1 VGYHRPSRLFS
12 FSYGM
17 TLYLAP
23 YGWDHPGWVGG
34 FYPDDLPPAW
44 RLAYFFNEF
53 DAVAVPAA
61 VWDDAPDVAAW
72 CEDSPPEA
80 RFFLELPAAEGARDK
95 FLAAVER
102 LGERVAGVLAPVDCA
117 GDGEAWWG
125 GRLAAPIAG
134 STRLGLGVWDGP
146 APDLRLL
153 RTHITRHAANGPAL
167 LLFRGTPPDLAAL
180 RAARILC
187 QLLGVCG

>member
-1 VGYHRPSRLFS
+1 MGYHRPSRLFS

-53 DAVAVPAA
+53 DAVTVPATA
-61 VWDDAPDVAAW
+61 WDDAPDVTAW
-72 CEDSPPEA
+72 CEDSPPEG
-80 RFFLELPAAEGARDK
+80 RFFLELPAAEGVRDR
-95 FLAAVER
+95 FLAAAER
-102 LGERVAGVLAPVDCA
+102 LGERVAGVLLPA
-117 GDGEAWWG
+117 GHASGGEAWWA
-125 GRLAAPIAG
+125 GRLAVPIAG
-134 STRLGLGVWDGP
+134 SAPLAFGTWGGP

-153 RTHITRHAANGPAL
+153 RTHLTRLAANGPAL
-167 LLFRGTPPDLAAL
+167 LLFRGAPPDLAAL
-180 RAARILC
+180 RAAYTLR
-187 QLLGVCG
+187 QLLGMCG